1 MRRTYLWLNL
11 ICGLSFAAAPAAWG
25 AEKPIDFTNDIQP
38 ILTKLGCNQGAC
50 HGAQHGKGGLTLS
63 LRGFDYKADYYELVK
78 SAEGRRV
85 LLSDPTLSLLVSKP
99 TLEVP
104 HKGGKRLEVGSWAYD
119 TLIKWMEQGAPGPS
133 DKDKQIKQL
142 VITPEETILT
152 PGEEAFVEARVI
164 YDDGSEE
171 FLNHKASFDSTSEG
185 VASVTQDGLITANGK
200 GEAGI
205 MVRFR
210 GQVAISRIVVPY
222 GEPEGLDSFTQNN
235 FIDELWVQKWR
246 KIGLSPSGTCSD
258 AEFFRRIHLDTIGT
272 LPNPEEVKAFLA
284 DKDPE
289 KRKKAIDAVLDRPE
303 YVDFWAYKW
312 GDLLRNNRNTLQEK
326 GMWSFHN
333 WIRASFRDNKPMD
346 EFVSE
351 LITAVGSPYQNGPAN
366 FYKVGNNPTD
376 WAENATQ
383 VFLGVRLQCARC
395 HHHPFENY
403 SQADFY
409 GMVAFFSRVGTKNS
423 QEFGI
428 FGRDTVIY
436 TRDSGDVRHPRTGE
450 LMKPTPLGG
459 EPIDDPLDRRRGL
472 AKWLSDKNN
481 LALAVNLV
489 NRYWGYYMGRG
500 LVDPIDDI
508 RSTNPASCPEVL
520 DALAKDLVAHDYDI
534 KHLLRTIMQSNVYQL
549 SSIAHPESEIDSDNK
564 YFTHY
569 TVKRM
574 TAEQLLDAIDFA
586 CGTQEKFNQLP
597 AGYRAISLPD
607 SNVGSKFLDAF
618 GRPKREMACECER
631 SDMPNMTQALQLMT
645 GNLLNRKVFDNN
657 GRVAQLIKA
666 KAAIPDAISELYFHT
681 VNRPPRQEEIDKAVA
696 LINEAPTPKE
706 GLEDLLWT
714 LLNTREFQFNH

>member
-1 MRRTYLWLNL
+1 MINHSR
-11 ICGLSFAAAPAAWG
+11 FAAVAAMILLG
-25 AEKPIDFTNDIQP
+25 TCGFAAEPKIDFSNDIQP
-38 ILTKLGCNQGAC
+38 ILTKQGCNQGAC
-50 HGAQHGKGGLTLS
+50 HGAQHGKGGLKLS
-63 LRGFDYKADYYELVK
+63 LRGFDDRSDYYELVK

-85 LLSDPTLSLLVSKP
+85 LLSDPTLSLILTKP
-99 TLEVP
+99 TLDVP

-119 TLIKWMEQGAPGPS
+119 TLIQWMEQGAPGPS
-133 DKDKQIKQL
+133 DKDKKLKQL
-142 VITPEETILT
+142 IATPEELVLS
-152 PGEEAFVEARVI
+152 PGDEAVVEAKAI
-164 YDDGSEE
+164 YSDGTEE
-171 FLNHKASFDSTSEG
+171 YISHKASFDSNSEG
-185 VASVTQDGLITANGK
+185 VASVTPDGLITAKGK
-200 GEAGI
+200 GETAI

-210 GQVAISRIVVPY
+210 EQVAICRVVIPY
-222 GEPEGLDSFTQNN
+222 GKAQGLEN
-235 FIDELWVQKWR
+235 FARHNYIDDLWVQKWE
-246 KIGLSPSGTCSD
+246 KIGLSPTTTSTD

-272 LPNPEEVKAFLA
+272 LPDPKEVEAFLA
-284 DKDPE
+284 SSDPDK
-289 KRKKAIDAVLDRPE
+289 RNKAIDAVLQRPE
-303 YVDFWAYKW
+303 YVDFWSYKW
-312 GDLLRNNRNTLQEK
+312 GDLLRNNRNDLQEK

-333 WIRASFRDNKPMD
+333 WIRASFRENKPMD
-346 EFVSE
+346 QFVSE

-366 FYKVGNNPTD
+366 FYKVGNNSTD
-376 WAENATQ
+376 WAENAAQ

-403 SQADFY
+403 SQSDFY
-409 GMVAFFSRVGTKNS
+409 GMVAFFARVGTKSS

-450 LMKPTPLGG
+450 LMKPTPLGA
-459 EPIDDPLDRRRGL
+459 EPVDDPLDRRRAL
-472 AKWLSDKNN
+472 ARWLSDKNN
-481 LALAVNLV
+481 LALAHNLV

-508 RSTNPASCPEVL
+508 RSTNPPSSPEVF
-520 DALAKDLVAHDYDI
+520 DALAKDLVEHNYDI
-534 KHLLRTIMQSNVYQL
+534 KHLLRTIMRSHVYQL
-549 SSIAHPESEIDSDNK
+549 SSQIPAENTVDSDNK

-607 SNVGSKFLDAF
+607 ANVSSKFLDAF
-618 GRPKREMACECER
+618 GRPKREMTCECER

-645 GNLLNRKVFDNN
+645 GNLLNRKVFDSQ
-657 GRVAQLIKA
+657 GRVAQLVKA
-666 KAAIPDAISELYFHT
+666 KTPVPEAIHTLYMHT
-681 VNRPPRQEEIDKAVA
+681 VSRPPKKEELDRAVA
-696 LINEAPTPKE
+696 LVQEAPSAKE